1 MVTGSTFHGLNLRRG
16 HIILIAGGAVAVA
29 SFAISLYLL
38 SGSIYSIKPNDR
50 LVIQQFVSNTS
61 QGIYS
66 ISFPL
71 FEGQPKLQIVNA
83 ANQTIVEE
91 TITPPIVNG
100 VFTITESDN
109 YTLILTN
116 PASDATLEASVLF
129 GDQASFATS
138 EQLIFNSLL
147 YVGIIAVIGG
157 AVITILDR
165 RRIGKMKQFGDTSDL
180 V

>member
-1 MVTGSTFHGLNLRRG
+1 MLV
-16 HIILIAGGAVAVA
+16 AGGAVAVA
-29 SFAISLYLL
+29 SFAMSLYLL
-38 SGSIYSIKPNDR
+38 SGNTYSIKPTER

-61 QGIYS
+61 QGVYS

-71 FEGQPKLQIVNA
+71 FEGQPYVQIVDE
-83 ANQTIVEE
+83 ANKTIVEE
-91 TITPPIVNG
+91 TINPPIVNG
-100 VFTITESDN
+100 VFTITKSGN
-109 YTLILTN
+109 YTLILVN

-129 GDQASFATS
+129 GDQGSFATS
-138 EQLIFNSLL
+138 EQVIFNSLL
-147 YVGIIAVIGG
+147 YVGIIAVIAG

>member
-1 MVTGSTFHGLNLRRG
+1 MLV
-16 HIILIAGGAVAVA
+16 AGGAVAVA
-29 SFAISLYLL
+29 SFVMSFYLL
-38 SGSIYSIKPNDR
+38 SGNTYSIKPNER

-61 QGIYS
+61 QGVYS

-71 FEGQPKLQIVNA
+71 FEGQPYLQIVDD
-83 ANQTIVEE
+83 ANKTVVEE
-91 TITPPIVNG
+91 TVNPPIVNG
-100 VFTITESDN
+100 VFTITKSGN
-109 YTLILTN
+109 YSLILVN

-129 GDQASFATS
+129 GDQGSFATS

-147 YVGIIAVIGG
+147 YAGIIAAIAG
-157 AVITILDR
+157 AVITILER

>member
-1 MVTGSTFHGLNLRRG
+1 MLV
-16 HIILIAGGAVAVA
+16 AGGAVAVA
-29 SFAISLYLL
+29 SFAMSLYLL
-38 SGSIYSIKPNDR
+38 SGNTYGIKPNER

-61 QGIYS
+61 QGVYS

-71 FEGQPKLQIVNA
+71 FEGQPYLQIVDE
-83 ANQTIVEE
+83 ANKTIVEE
-91 TITPPIVNG
+91 TINPPIVNG
-100 VFTITESDN
+100 VFTITKSGN
-109 YTLILTN
+109 YSLILVN

-129 GDQASFATS
+129 GDQGSFATS
-138 EQLIFNSLL
+138 EQVIFNSLL
-147 YVGIIAVIGG
+147 YVGIIAVIAG

>member
-1 MVTGSTFHGLNLRRG
+1 MLV
-16 HIILIAGGAVAVA
+16 AGGAVAVA
-29 SFAISLYLL
+29 SFAMSLYLL
-38 SGSIYSIKPNDR
+38 SGNTYSIKPNER

-61 QGIYS
+61 QGVYS

-71 FEGQPKLQIVNA
+71 FEGQPYLQIVDE
-83 ANQTIVEE
+83 ANKTIVEE
-91 TITPPIVNG
+91 TINPPIVNG
-100 VFTITESDN
+100 VFTITKSGN
-109 YTLILTN
+109 YSLILVN

-129 GDQASFATS
+129 GDQGSFATR
-138 EQLIFNSLL
+138 EQVIFNSLL
-147 YVGIIAVIGG
+147 YVGIIAIIAG

>member
-1 MVTGSTFHGLNLRRG
+1 MLV
-16 HIILIAGGAVAVA
+16 AGGAVAVA
-29 SFAISLYLL
+29 SFAMSLYLL
-38 SGSIYSIKPNDR
+38 SGNTYSIKPSER

-61 QGIYS
+61 QGVYS

-71 FEGQPKLQIVNA
+71 FEGQPYLQIVDE
-83 ANQTIVEE
+83 ANKTIVEE
-91 TITPPIVNG
+91 TINPPIVNG
-100 VFTITESDN
+100 VFTITKSGN
-109 YTLILTN
+109 YSLILVN

-129 GDQASFATS
+129 GDQGSFATS
-138 EQLIFNSLL
+138 EQVIFNSLL
-147 YVGIIAVIGG
+147 YVGIIAVIAG

>member
-1 MVTGSTFHGLNLRRG
+1 MLV
-16 HIILIAGGAVAVA
+16 AGGAVAVA
-29 SFAISLYLL
+29 SFAMSLYLL
-38 SGSIYSIKPNDR
+38 SGNTYSIKPTER

-61 QGIYS
+61 QGVYS

-71 FEGQPKLQIVNA
+71 FEGQPYLQIVDE
-83 ANQTIVEE
+83 ANKTIVEE
-91 TITPPIVNG
+91 TINPPIVNG
-100 VFTITESDN
+100 VFTITKSGN
-109 YTLILTN
+109 YSLILVN

-129 GDQASFATS
+129 GDQGSFATS
-138 EQLIFNSLL
+138 EQVIFNSLL
-147 YVGIIAVIGG
+147 YVGIIAVIAG

>member
-1 MVTGSTFHGLNLRRG
+1 MLV
-16 HIILIAGGAVAVA
+16 AGGAVAVA
-29 SFAISLYLL
+29 SFAMSLYLL
-38 SGSIYSIKPNDR
+38 SGNTYSIKPSER

-61 QGIYS
+61 QGVYS

-71 FEGQPKLQIVNA
+71 FEGQPYLQIVDE
-83 ANQTIVEE
+83 ANKTIVEE
-91 TITPPIVNG
+91 TINPPIVNG
-100 VFTITESDN
+100 VFTIMKSGN
-109 YTLILTN
+109 YSLILVN

-129 GDQASFATS
+129 GDQGSFATS
-138 EQLIFNSLL
+138 EQVIFNSLL
-147 YVGIIAVIGG
+147 YVGIIAVIAG

>member
-1 MVTGSTFHGLNLRRG
+1 MLV
-16 HIILIAGGAVAVA
+16 AGGAVAVA
-29 SFAISLYLL
+29 SFAMSLYLL
-38 SGSIYSIKPNDR
+38 SGNTYSIKPNER

-61 QGIYS
+61 QGVYS

-71 FEGQPKLQIVNA
+71 FEGQPYLQIVDE
-83 ANQTIVEE
+83 ANKTIVEE
-91 TITPPIVNG
+91 TINPPIVNG
-100 VFTITESDN
+100 VFTITKSGN
-109 YTLILTN
+109 YSLILVN

-129 GDQASFATS
+129 GDQGSFATS
-138 EQLIFNSLL
+138 EQVIFNSLL
-147 YVGIIAVIGG
+147 YVGIIAVIAG